1 MIFINISVCQT
12 VSQRAV
18 IQYPPN
24 PGPIL
29 SRNPCENL
37 NPQPKLQRPL
47 HTEVCMSSLTVG
59 CGFSA
64 SFSFT
69 PRTSLSPTTASPP
82 PPFLAECIRVGG
94 VQFDATR
101 IEVRNTRIIR
111 VRMHNAIGVG
121 DTNLISV
128 RTEKRENLQ
137 TEQPLTGL
145 GQSDIY
151 L

>member
-1 MIFINISVCQT
+1 VAFLP
-12 VSQRAV
+12 AFPL
-18 IQYPPN
+18 PPE
-24 PGPIL
+24 L
-29 SRNPCENL
+29 L
-37 NPQPKLQRPL
+37 Y
-47 HTEVCMSSLTVG
+47 H
-59 CGFSA
+59 
-64 SFSFT
+64 
-69 PRTSLSPTTASPP
+69 PP
-82 PPFLAECIRVGG
+82 PLFAECIRVGG